1 MTRVLK
7 CERGRLKSQCWNDV
21 MGETLQPLPPLKMK
35 RMGAKRKQAS
45 LPTEKAREQ
54 ILPERKTAL

>member
-1 MTRVLK
+1 MWKREAEESVLEW
-7 CERGRLKSQCWNDV
+7 CDGRDSTAFATFEDEKNGNPKESRQ
-21 MGETLQPLPPLKMK
+21 
-35 RMGAKRKQAS
+35 S